1 MEHMAAKPH
10 PAGSAGAK
18 AVADYAVGL
27 MKDWGLDAR
36 VEMFEALL
44 PYPTYRALEMTAPVR
59 FRAQLSEPP
68 VPGDDDSGD
77 AGQFP
82 PFNAYSASG
91 DVTAPLVYVNFGLP
105 ADYEFL
111 KQQNIEVKGK
121 IVIARY
127 GRAWRGV
134 KVKLAQEN
142 GALACLLYSD
152 PHEDGYFQDDVYP
165 KGPMRP
171 ARGVQRGSVLDI
183 TLFPGDPLAK
193 RFSLRR
199 CAYDCENSGV
209 ADFLR
214 RCQAAA

>member
-1 MEHMAAKPH
+1 VGVGLVAVFPLLGQGPIRGFSTDQWKAQHEREEQAQAIPSTERLRIYMEHMAAKPH

-82 PFNAYSASG
+82 PFNAYSAS
-91 DVTAPLVYVNFGLP
+91 VT
-105 ADYEFL
+105 
-111 KQQNIEVKGK
+111 
-121 IVIARY
+121 
-127 GRAWRGV
+127 
-134 KVKLAQEN
+134 
-142 GALACLLYSD
+142 
-152 PHEDGYFQDDVYP
+152 
-165 KGPMRP
+165 
-171 ARGVQRGSVLDI
+171 
-183 TLFPGDPLAK
+183 
-193 RFSLRR
+193 
-199 CAYDCENSGV
+199 
-209 ADFLR
+209 
-214 RCQAAA
+214 